1 MRRTPRNLTDVR
13 EELVQ
18 IEQEFTQLQKRIDAV
33 RDCVT
38 GSLTRIFGE
47 ERPAITALTEEEFI
61 ETLAGSAAAR
71 FGITPQSQLQG
82 EKRYVPEKEA
92 GNLRDR
98 WPTVAPPMRDSFGEV
113 ACLDSQS
120 PRPPCDSALMRVSAY
135 GFAFFIYENP
145 FPGSRYMHFDPHN
158 SI

>member
-1 MRRTPRNLTDVR
+1 M
-13 EELVQ
+13 
-18 IEQEFTQLQKRIDAV
+18 

-38 GSLTRIFGE
+38 DSLTRIFGD
-47 ERPAITALTEEEFI
+47 ERPAFTGSVEEELI
-61 ETLAGSAAAR
+61 ERIAGSVVVR
-71 FGITPQSQLQG
+71 LGITPQSQPQG
-82 EKRYVPEKEA
+82 EKRYVREKEA

-113 ACLDSQS
+113 ACLDSQ
-120 PRPPCDSALMRVSAY
+120 PHLPPCDSALMRVAAY
-135 GFAFFIYENP
+135 GFVFFIYENP

>member
-1 MRRTPRNLTDVR
+1 LADARK
-13 EELVQ
+13 ELLEIQ
-18 IEQEFTQLQKRIDAV
+18 QEFVRIEKRTDAV

-38 GSLTRIFGE
+38 DALTRIFGE
-47 ERPAITALTEEEFI
+47 ERPAIAALAEEELI
-61 ETLAGSAAAR
+61 ERIAGRVATR
-71 FGITPQSQLQG
+71 LGITPQSQLQG
-82 EKRYVPEKEA
+82 EKRYVREKEA

-113 ACLDSQS
+113 ACLDSQP
-120 PRPPCDSALMRVSAY
+120 PRPPCDSALMRVAAY
-135 GFAFFIYENP
+135 GFVFFIYENP

>member
-1 MRRTPRNLTDVR
+1 MADARK
-13 EELVQ
+13 ELLEIQ
-18 IEQEFTQLQKRIDAV
+18 QEFVRIEKRTDAV

-38 GSLTRIFGE
+38 DALTRIFGE
-47 ERPAITALTEEEFI
+47 ERPAIAALAEEELI
-61 ETLAGSAAAR
+61 ERIAGRVATR
-71 FGITPQSQLQG
+71 LGITPQSQLQG
-82 EKRYVPEKEA
+82 EKRYVREKEA

-113 ACLDSQS
+113 ACLDSQP
-120 PRPPCDSALMRVSAY
+120 PRPPCDSALMRVAAY
-135 GFAFFIYENP
+135 GFVFFIYENP